1 MRVETP
7 LFDGLPIGVV
17 TSSVDCNRYLL
28 NAAYWLAAAA
38 SSCFVGKSERPSAI
52 AVCHLAEFSGPPRN

>member
-38 SSCFVGKSERPSAI
+38 SSCFVGKIGKTVGNRRAPHCGILRTS
-52 AVCHLAEFSGPPRN
+52 